1 MWTTRV
7 LIAAVLVVGVA
18 SSADARRRHHGSYGD
33 GERSSGSNTLDQ
45 WRARQSQGQNSGQA
59 GDDNRGQ
66 NRSNDRG
73 QDRGNDRSQARAQ
86 DPQDPQNL
94 GQAPARD
101 RARNRGDDRARYD
114 RRHGRSVED
123 WRSFRETG
131 DWRRYRGYRDERRR
145 AREEDRR
152 RDRDRDDVTPARAA
166 AVPGELALSRGRNGA
181 FGATI
186 EKLVRGCA
194 AQAAEFAN
202 WPLDN
207 IARTVSADE
216 KQRNA
221 LEALRGKAKEAGER
235 LSADCPRDV
244 PAAPAARLEAAEQ
257 GIAATL
263 AAFDTVEPALTAF
276 YAALNDEQKARL
288 YRDMAA
294 PGAAA
299 ASSASTS
306 NAAETTGAREAQD
319 ERRARRDYSSRR
331 HRWRDYAAARE
342 ATARASAPRQSTR
355 ESAPREG
362 ARESAARQTA
372 PGWNGS
378 CEALAGVLRNW
389 PVREIERDVRLEG
402 AQRVAFYELVT
413 SSLKAAD
420 TLASACPS
428 EAALT
433 PVGRMQA
440 LRQRLSAVRAA
451 TAAIRPALLHFYEAL
466 DQGQQQRFAGMS

>member
-7 LIAAVLVVGVA
+7 LIAAVLVAGVA
-18 SSADARRRHHGSYGD
+18 SSADARRRHHGYGY
-33 GERSSGSNTLDQ
+33 GGYERSSGSNTLDQ
-45 WRARQSQGQNSGQA
+45 WRARQSQGQSGGQA

-66 NRSNDRG
+66 DRSNDRS
-73 QDRGNDRSQARAQ
+73 QDRSQGRAQ
-86 DPQDPQNL
+86 NPQDAQNL
-94 GQAPARD
+94 GQAPALD
-101 RARNRGDDRARYD
+101 RARDRRDDRARYD
-114 RRHGRSVED
+114 RRRGRSVED
-123 WRSFRETG
+123 GRSFGETA

-152 RDRDRDDVTPARAA
+152 RDRDDVTPARAA
-166 AVPGELALSRGRNGA
+166 AVPGEIALSRGRNGA

-186 EKLVRGCA
+186 DKLVRGCA

-216 KQRNA
+216 TQRKA
-221 LEALRGKAKEAGER
+221 LEALRSKAKAAGER
-235 LSADCPRDV
+235 LAADCPRDV
-244 PAAPAARLEAAEQ
+244 PSAPAARLEAAEQ

-276 YAALNDEQKARL
+276 YATLSDEQKARL

-294 PGAAA
+294 PSAAA
-299 ASSASTS
+299 ASNAPASS
-306 NAAETTGAREAQD
+306 AAETTGGREAQTA
-319 ERRARRDYSSRR
+319 RRARRDYSSRR

-342 ATARASAPRQSTR
+342 APARVSAPRQGTR
-355 ESAPREG
+355 ENAS
-362 ARESAARQTA
+362 RQA
-372 PGWNGS
+372 SPGWNGT
-378 CEALAGVLRNW
+378 CEQLAGVLRNW
-389 PVREIERDVRLEG
+389 PVTEIERDVGLTS

-420 TLASACPS
+420 TLANACPA

-440 LRQRLSAVRAA
+440 MRQRLTAVRAA

-466 DQGQQQRFAGMS
+466 DHGQQQRFAGMS

>member
-7 LIAAVLVVGVA
+7 LIAAVLVAGVA
-18 SSADARRRHHGSYGD
+18 SSADARRRHHGYSGYG
-33 GERSSGSNTLDQ
+33 GYERASGSNTLDQ

-66 NRSNDRG
+66 DRSNDR
-73 QDRGNDRSQARAQ
+73 SQGRAQ
-86 DPQDPQNL
+86 NPQDPQNH
-94 GQAPARD
+94 GQAPALD
-101 RARNRGDDRARYD
+101 RARDRRDDRARYD
-114 RRHGRSVED
+114 RRPGRSVED
-123 WRSFRETG
+123 GRGFSETA

-145 AREEDRR
+145 AREEERL

-166 AVPGELALSRGRNGA
+166 AVPGEIALSRGRNGA

-186 EKLVRGCA
+186 DKLVRGCA

-216 KQRNA
+216 TQRKA
-221 LEALRGKAKEAGER
+221 LETLRGKAKAAGER
-235 LSADCPRDV
+235 LAADCPRDV
-244 PAAPAARLEAAEQ
+244 PSAPAARLEAAEQ

-276 YAALNDEQKARL
+276 YAALSDEQKARL

-294 PGAAA
+294 PTAAA
-299 ASSASTS
+299 ASNATASTT
-306 NAAETTGAREAQD
+306 AETTGGREAQTA
-319 ERRARRDYSSRR
+319 RRVRRDYSSRR
-331 HRWRDYAAARE
+331 HRWRDYAASRE
-342 ATARASAPRQSTR
+342 ATARASAPRQGTR
-355 ESAPREG
+355 ENAS
-362 ARESAARQTA
+362 RQA
-372 PGWNGS
+372 SPGWSGT
-378 CEALAGVLRNW
+378 CEQLAGVLRNW
-389 PVREIERDVRLEG
+389 PVTEIERDVGLTS

-420 TLASACPS
+420 TLANACPA

-440 LRQRLSAVRAA
+440 MRQRLTAVRAA

>member
-1 MWTTRV
+1 MWTARV

-18 SSADARRRHHGSYGD
+18 SSADARRRHHGSYGY

-59 GDDNRGQ
+59 GDD
-66 NRSNDRG
+66 SRG
-73 QDRGNDRSQARAQ
+73 QDRGNDRNQGRAQ
-86 DPQDPQNL
+86 NPQDPQNL
-94 GQAPARD
+94 GQAPALD
-101 RARNRGDDRARYD
+101 RARDRGDDRARYD
-114 RRHGRSVED
+114 RRRGRSVED
-123 WRSFRETG
+123 GRGFRETG

-152 RDRDRDDVTPARAA
+152 RDRGRDDVTPARAA
-166 AVPGELALSRGRNGA
+166 AVPGELALPRGRNGA

-194 AQAAEFAN
+194 AQAAEFTN
-202 WPLDN
+202 WPLDD

-216 KQRNA
+216 NQRNA
-221 LEALRGKAKEAGER
+221 LEALRGKAKAAGER

-294 PGAAA
+294 PVAAA
-299 ASSASTS
+299 ANT
-306 NAAETTGAREAQD
+306 AADTTGRREAKD

-342 ATARASAPRQSTR
+342 ATARASAPRQDTR
-355 ESAPREG
+355 ESAPRQ
-362 ARESAARQTA
+362 AAPKTA
-372 PGWNGS
+372 PGWSGS

-389 PVREIERDVRLEG
+389 PVREIERDVGLTS

-420 TLASACPS
+420 TLASACPA

-440 LRQRLSAVRAA
+440 MRQRLSAVRAA